1 MHVWTPGLPQKNRL
15 PSLNEYIGRVSKSLE
30 SLPLF
35 HANTLSNQ
43 KKNTDTPY
51 NVEFR
56 NLEFRLFEHV
66 LLS

>member
-35 HANTLSNQ
+35 HANTLSNP
-43 KKNTDTPY
+43 KKTQTRHIMLSSGIWNFDFLNTY
-51 NVEFR
+51 F
-56 NLEFRLFEHV
+56 
-66 LLS
+66 